1 MPVKA
6 VKRGHKWRVIESE
19 TGRLARNDSGT
30 PVDGGGH
37 NFSAKAKDQAA
48 AVNRSLE
55 KK

>member
-6 VKRGHKWRVIESE
+6 VKRSRKWRVVEE
-19 TGRLARNDSGT
+19 KTNRLARNDSGT

-48 AVNRSLE
+48 AINRNLQ
-55 KK
+55 